1 MLLQIISKLTRTCLK
16 FCWAMLGAVKE
27 GETTGTRDAPL
38 EKYHG
43 RPPIITAQVDK
54 ASQAAFLWLPCP
66 QGRQLS
72 PAQMSG
78 GGGRTEGTPGLVLPG
93 DRAPSGSPTPC
104 PLPATVGWPP
114 RWLWPGQ
121 LRSPSNTS
129 LLTVSLQGGSLLFT
143 PGSTG
148 WA

>member
-16 FCWAMLGAVKE
+16 FCWAMLGAVNK

-43 RPPIITAQVDK
+43 RPPIITAQVHK
-54 ASQAAFLWLPCP
+54 ASQAALLWLPCP

-78 GGGRTEGTPGLVLPG
+78 GGGAAQREPQDWSCQETERH
-93 DRAPSGSPTPC
+93 RAV
-104 PLPATVGWPP
+104 PLPVPVP
-114 RWLWPGQ
+114 

-129 LLTVSLQGGSLLFT
+129 LLTVSLLGGSLLFT

-148 WA
+148 RA